1 MKLRSKGCNAY
12 QIEDRER
19 KILIDTG
26 TDGKL
31 LASQI
36 DELDAIL
43 ITHAHFDH
51 VAGAWNLER
60 VFGCPVYVHPEDIPY
75 VLGENEFHFG
85 GILGAMAKLFEK
97 FVGYRAPENVKSI
110 FEFKSSL
117 KIVHLP
123 GHTPGSVCIFKGKV
137 AYCGDLIRGGGKT
150 SLKSFCS
157 DYETYKKSFSEFLE
171 MDWEK
176 AFPGHGKEILK
187 STSSP

>member
-12 QIEDRER
+12 LIEDRER

-97 FVGYRAPENVKSI
+97 FVS
-110 FEFKSSL
+110 
-117 KIVHLP
+117 
-123 GHTPGSVCIFKGKV
+123 
-137 AYCGDLIRGGGKT
+137 
-150 SLKSFCS
+150 
-157 DYETYKKSFSEFLE
+157 YKKSFSEFLE